1 MSKKWFKRRLCFV
14 VSLLICL
21 SLNFNL
27 LSCFSYAAESIS
39 DETESTDL
47 ISRETYYE
55 DLYSMLAL
63 GEGYK
68 SSFEVESE
76 EDGEI
81 IISNETSTNRLL
93 VSTNSNEDLLQNY
106 GAVAKIEGYNNWHI
120 FQYKS
125 YEEATQAYESFSQLS
140 EVNYVE
146 FDQLMSS
153 ADTTIE
159 PLSNASLTSL
169 SWGAKRVKSI
179 TAREA
184 LETSNIIF
192 DNVVVAVIDY
202 GVDITHSFFGYG
214 TDYSRIERGT
224 DNNDNVDSSEK
235 GHGTHVAG
243 IIIDNTLSNV
253 KVKPYNYFMRG
264 ILSSTVTLATVI
276 HSAIEDDVNII
287 NLSLGDD
294 CDVTELESQAVSE
307 EITKA
312 VENNIPV
319 IVAAGNDGDNASK
332 YSIAN
337 APDAITV
344 AAICEDDSPRQSSN
358 YGECVDIAAPGDE
371 IYSTLPSDIN
381 NNNYGYKSGTSM
393 AAPFVT
399 AAVAMLRSLEPD
411 LTVAEI
417 KEKLITCVD
426 IPKGWNKFYG
436 SGIVDFEK
444 LIKGYRLPTPTIN
457 LCKEGATINCT
468 TPGVSIYYT
477 TDGTTPVIGESAVY
491 NSELINT
498 KNIKYIKAVAYKEG
512 ELPSYMITKS
522 MKFTVDDVK
531 VIYKSITE
539 LPYTPDSKIVKCY
552 SRHPDIATVNYS
564 GDITGVSVG
573 ETQIF
578 VYFENNQVGTYNVKV
593 EYDWW
598 QWIIRILFWGF
609 LWY

>member
-1 MSKKWFKRRLCFV
+1 MSKKWLKRRICSV
-14 VSLLICL
+14 VTLLICL
-21 SLNFNL
+21 SLIF
-27 LSCFSYAAESIS
+27 SSFSFTSYATDSVS
-39 DETESTDL
+39 NETENSNL
-47 ISRETYYE
+47 ISREE
-55 DLYSMLAL
+55 FREVFNSVLAL
-63 GEGYK
+63 GEGYQ

-76 EDGEI
+76 ENGEI
-81 IISNETSTNRLL
+81 IIDYETSTNRLI
-93 VSTNSNEDLLQNY
+93 VSTDSNEDLSLNY

-125 YEEATQAYESFSQLS
+125 YEEAAQAYDAFSQLS

-146 FDQLMSS
+146 FDQLIESVDTEIETLSS
-153 ADTTIE
+153 
-159 PLSNASLTSL
+159 TSYVPL
-169 SWGAKRVKSI
+169 SWGAERVKS
-179 TAREA
+179 TTTREA
-184 LETSNIIF
+184 LETSKRDF
-192 DNVVVAVIDY
+192 TPMVVAVIDT
-202 GVDITHSFFGYG
+202 GVDITHSFFGFN
-214 TDYSRIERGT
+214 TDCPRIEKNT
-224 DNNDNVDSSEK
+224 NPNDNVDSFDS
-235 GHGTHVAG
+235 HGTHVAG
-243 IIIDNTLSNV
+243 IIVDNTLSNV
-253 KVKPYNYFMRG
+253 SVKSYNYIFRG
-264 ILSSTVTLATVI
+264 DGTTLTLATVI
-276 HSAIEDDVNII
+276 DDAIKDNVNII
-287 NLSLGDD
+287 NISLGEKYKIPKEDSK
-294 CDVTELESQAVSE
+294 VISE
-307 EITKA
+307 KIAEA

-319 IVAAGNDGDNASK
+319 IVAAGNDGDNASE
-332 YSIAN
+332 YCIAN
-337 APDAITV
+337 APEAITV
-344 AAICEDDSPRQSSN
+344 AAICEDDSPTQNSN
-358 YGECVDIAAPGDE
+358 YGGCVDISAPGAN
-371 IYSTLPSDIN
+371 ICSTIRSTAESN
-381 NNNYGYKSGTSM
+381 NNFDYKTGTSM

-399 AAVAMLRSLEPD
+399 AAVAMLRSLDPD

-426 IPKGWNKFYG
+426 IPKDWNKLYG

-457 LCKEGATINCT
+457 LSEEGATINCT
-468 TPGVSIYYT
+468 APGVSIYYT

-522 MKFTVDDVK
+522 MNFTIDDVK